1 MGASETYDDHF
12 MPAVYTQAS
21 KTLCTLAARSPRADA
36 VRLGCYNRPFRVP
49 SFDSRSTVAN
59 PITRYFRRRKYGEPI
74 VIVSGLPRSGT
85 SMMMRMLDAAGFRT
99 LTDNERTA
107 DIDNPKGYY
116 EDERVKNLEKDPDK
130 SWVAAA
136 RGKVLKVISHL
147 LKDLPD
153 ENFYQ
158 IIFMRR
164 DLDEVVA
171 SQNKMLERRGE
182 DNPIDDQATK
192 DYYLRHLVQVKF
204 LVRNRDNM
212 EILEVHYRHALDE
225 PAKFAREVAAFLGG
239 NLDVDAMTAVVDE
252 NLYRNRKEE
261 LREA

>member
-1 MGASETYDDHF
+1 M
-12 MPAVYTQAS
+12 
-21 KTLCTLAARSPRADA
+21 
-36 VRLGCYNRPFRVP
+36 
-49 SFDSRSTVAN
+49 AN
-59 PITRYFRRRKYGEPI
+59 PITRYFRRRKYGDPVI
-74 VIVSGLPRSGT
+74 VVSGLPRSGT
-85 SMMMRMLDAAGFRT
+85 SMMMRMLDAADLGI
-99 LTDNERTA
+99 LTDNERSA

-116 EDERVKNLEKDPDK
+116 EHERVKDLEKDPDK

-182 DNPIDDQATK
+182 DNPIDDKATK

-204 LVRNRDNM
+204 LVRNRPNM
-212 EILEVHYRHALDE
+212 EMLEVHYRQALDD
-225 PAKFAREVAAFLGG
+225 PRAFARDVAGFLGG
-239 NLDVDAMTAVVDE
+239 GLDVDAMTAVVDE

-261 LREA
+261 LREG